1 MDVAQLGRNDY
12 SRSCEQVFLQKLQA
26 WYSPDCD
33 LSAPV
38 VPMLQQHEILFPPLK
53 ESVEYGS
60 YTPLFYAVHM
70 GWTLVVD
77 WLLAHGARVDDLSGR
92 RPRWPRDNGFLR
104 APLFAAVM
112 KDNEFLAKRL
122 LDAGAQVDACSD
134 TGEPS
139 LALACRHGP
148 IKICKLLLSRGA
160 DPHLRDEVNF
170 LSNTSELLEIVCA
183 SGGWKS
189 YVDAPRK
196 ELFKFRK
203 ALPTLQRGP
212 SSVPAHV
219 ERLFADAGVPDEV
232 FRHVLAFWRSARD
245 Y

>member
-12 SRSCEQVFLQKLQA
+12 SRSCEQAFLQKLQA

-38 VPMLQQHEILFPPLK
+38 VPMLRPNELLFPPLK

-60 YTPLFYAVHM
+60 YTPLFYAVHC

-77 WLLAHGARVDDLSGR
+77 WLLAHGAGVDDLSGR
-92 RPRWPRDNGFLR
+92 RPRAYR
-104 APLFAAVM
+104 APLQAAVM

-122 LDAGAQVDACSD
+122 LDAGAQVDGCDDAPY
-134 TGEPS
+134 GEPS
-139 LALACRHGP
+139 LAFACRHGR

-170 LSNTSELLEIVCA
+170 LKNTSELLEIVCA

-219 ERLFADAGVPDEV
+219 ERLFFDAGVPDEV

>member
-12 SRSCEQVFLQKLQA
+12 SRRCEQAFLQKLQA

-38 VPMLQQHEILFPPLK
+38 VPMLRQGELLFPPHN
-53 ESVEYGS
+53 EPVEYGS
-60 YTPLFYAVHM
+60 YTPLFYAVHC
-70 GWTLVVD
+70 GWTSVVD
-77 WLLAHGARVDDLSGR
+77 WLLAHGAGVDDLSGR
-92 RPRWPRDNGFLR
+92 RPRAYR
-104 APLFAAVM
+104 APLQAAVM

-139 LALACRHGP
+139 LAFACRHDR

-160 DPHLRDEVNF
+160 DPHLRDDDGHF
-170 LSNTSELLEIVCA
+170 LKTTSELLEIVCA

-212 SSVPAHV
+212 SSVPAKV
-219 ERLFADAGVPDEV
+219 ERLFTDSGIPDEI

>member
-1 MDVAQLGRNDY
+1 
-12 SRSCEQVFLQKLQA
+12 
-26 WYSPDCD
+26 
-33 LSAPV
+33 
-38 VPMLQQHEILFPPLK
+38 
-53 ESVEYGS
+53 
-60 YTPLFYAVHM
+60 
-70 GWTLVVD
+70 
-77 WLLAHGARVDDLSGR
+77 
-92 RPRWPRDNGFLR
+92 
-104 APLFAAVM
+104 M

-122 LDAGAQVDACSD
+122 LDAGAQVDGCDDAPY
-134 TGEPS
+134 GEPS
-139 LALACRHGP
+139 LAFACRHGR

-170 LSNTSELLEIVCA
+170 LKNTSELLEIVCA

-219 ERLFADAGVPDEV
+219 ERLFFDAGVPDEV